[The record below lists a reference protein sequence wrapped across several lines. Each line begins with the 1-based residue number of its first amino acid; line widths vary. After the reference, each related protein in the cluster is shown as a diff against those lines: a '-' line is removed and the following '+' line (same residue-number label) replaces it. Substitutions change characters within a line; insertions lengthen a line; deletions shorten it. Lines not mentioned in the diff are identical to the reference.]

1 MTLNLTV
8 GPAYIPYSEDRQGSI
23 TLMEHQKEAKESN
36 EKLIILD
43 APTSS
48 GKTLAMLTR
57 LMETK
62 GNGMFLYPTNELIK
76 DQGRG
81 IKELF
86 DRIGVKSAV
95 VPLEEDIGDIE
106 GDVDIVVAVVTGES
120 LEGLA
125 KTKGEAIKNIFSMV
139 NDRRRLLLLTNID
152 TLMLLFKMRYSKG
165 RTLLSEFLAQEYSV
179 LAIDEL
185 HLYSGVAYANLVYLI
200 WLLREKFRQVIVSSA
215 TIQNSMEVLKEILT
229 DYRVIRPSIIENPH
243 IPARQIRHRVN
254 LAIRPT
260 SNVLSVENLDRL
272 TDDINHLFNAH
283 SGTNVDTL
291 TIVNSVV
298 FSEQLA
304 DNLKEIYGE
313 KTGVINGLV
322 PSHLRGQKPLTVGT
336 SAVEVGVDF
345 DVNSIIFEGSNTDSF
360 IQRFGRAGRH
370 REGNAVAYVPASA
383 YRKMEKFL
391 ENRESESFT
400 IEDLTIFI
408 SRTVPHLG
416 NYSGFAKSIY
426 GSALFVA
433 ILYAIEKKVLDKRT
447 KDLRRGI
454 EKGFEE
460 LKPPFFRHFT
470 LQDIMGIASQNVLE
484 ILAEGGARGDILS
497 TPVFLEKYRA
507 YSRMNV
513 LELPR
518 TSFYFEDVRE
528 IDTQRPPWLKNDIV
542 AVIREYEGKSRIEG
556 IWKRPLLNK
565 NTKKIL
571 FALTDSEKCDTTLS
585 FLLDNE
591 ELEKRMEELLHKKIA
606 HWTHTSKLKDWR
618 FPRIY
623 HPEYRGSCLVIGLDA
638 LVQKYVEEDYD

>member
-8 GPAYIPYSEDRQGSI
+8 EPAYIPYSEERLGDI
-23 TLMEHQKEAKESN
+23 TLMEHQKVAKDSD

-57 LMETK
+57 LMETQ

-86 DRIGVKSAV
+86 DRIGVKSVV
-95 VPLEEDIGDIE
+95 VPLEEETGDIE

-139 NDRRRLLLLTNID
+139 NDRRRLLLLTNVD

-165 RTLLSEFLAQEYSV
+165 RTLLPEFLAQEYSV

-185 HLYSGVAYANLVYLI
+185 HLYSGVAFANMVYLV

-215 TIQNSMEVLKEILT
+215 TIQNSTEVLKQILT
-229 DYRVIRPSIIENPH
+229 DYRVIRPSILEYPN

-254 LAIRPT
+254 LAIEPT
-260 SNVLSVENLDRL
+260 GNVLSVEDLDRL
-272 TDDINHLFNAH
+272 TDNVKLLFNAH
-283 SGTNVDTL
+283 SGTKVDTL

-304 DNLKEIYGE
+304 DNLKNKYGE
-313 KTGVINGLV
+313 KAGVINGLV
-322 PSHLRGQKPLTVGT
+322 PSHLRVQRPLTVGT

-345 DVNSIIFEGSNTDSF
+345 DVNSIIFEGSNSDSF
-360 IQRFGRAGRH
+360 IQRLGRAGRH
-370 REGNAVAYVPASA
+370 REGSAVAYIPASA
-383 YRKMEKFL
+383 YRKMKKFL

-400 IEDLTIFI
+400 IKDLAIFI
-408 SRTVPHLG
+408 SRTVPHLE
-416 NYSGFAKSIY
+416 NYSDFARSIY

-433 ILYAIEKKVLDKRT
+433 ILYAMEKKVLAKRT
-447 KDLRRGI
+447 KDLHRGI
-454 EKGFEE
+454 ERGFEE

-470 LQDIMGIASQNVLE
+470 LDDILDIARSNVLE
-484 ILAEGGARGDILS
+484 IIAEGGARGDILS
-497 TPVFLEKYRA
+497 TPVFLEKYKT

-518 TSFYFEDVRE
+518 TSFYFEDVGE
-528 IDTQRPPWLKNDIV
+528 IEAPRPPWLKSDRA
-542 AVIREYEGKSRIEG
+542 AVVRGYGGKSRIEG
-556 IWKRPLLNK
+556 SWRGPLLNK

-571 FALTDSEKCDTTLS
+571 FAVTGSEKDTTLS
-585 FLLDNE
+585 LHLDDE

-606 HWTHTSKLKDWR
+606 YRTHTSKLKDWR

-623 HPEYRGSCLVIGLDA
+623 HPEYKGSCLVIGLDA
-638 LVQKYVEEDYD
+638 LVQKYVEGLHA